1 MTGTQSVGMPSKRLP
16 SGWFSQ
22 GRAKPMQQVPRP
34 RPCAASVKFCAAH
47 CAILGCLLL
56 GRCGADHHRR
66 GRAMQ
71 YVAGGI
77 LEHAAKAEVRRSR
90 LHEGQKMIPRR
101 SGNAAH
107 GLPPMGNSKL
117 PWLQV
122 DRARRRNGSIDQ
134 IYQDV
139 LLYRY
144 RREAAHGPPMI
155 EYFDGFHDLN
165 SQM

>member
-1 MTGTQSVGMPSKRLP
+1 MCREHQILC
-16 SGWFSQ
+16 SQ
-22 GRAKPMQQVPRP
+22 
-34 RPCAASVKFCAAH
+34 
-47 CAILGCLLL
+47 CAILGRLLL
-56 GRCGADHHRR
+56 SRCGADHHQR

-90 LHEGQKMIPRR
+90 LHEGQEMIPRR
-101 SGNAAH
+101 SGNAAQ
-107 GLPPMGNSKL
+107 GLSPMRDSKS

-122 DRARRRNGSIDQ
+122 YRARRSNGGIDQ

-139 LLYRY
+139 RLHRS
-144 RREAAHGPPMI
+144 RRIAAHRPPVI
-155 EYFDGFHDLN
+155 ERLDEFHVLN